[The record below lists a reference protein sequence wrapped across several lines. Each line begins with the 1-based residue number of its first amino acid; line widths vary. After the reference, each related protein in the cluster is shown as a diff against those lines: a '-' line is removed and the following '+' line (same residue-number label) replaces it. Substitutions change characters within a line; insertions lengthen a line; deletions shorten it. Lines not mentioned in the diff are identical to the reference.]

1 MRKIC
6 TLLNLCITTVCLSQ
20 AITTAKVI
28 TSNNLTTTTIDSS
41 INLQK
46 GLTGKVTGLN
56 VQTVNKDAFGAA
68 QVMKGV
74 ECLFVGDADVLGA
87 ATVSRTT

>member
-20 AITTAKVI
+20 AITTTKVI
-28 TSNNLTTTTIDSS
+28 TSNNLTTTTIDSGV
-41 INLQK
+41 NLQK

-56 VQTVNKDAFGAA
+56 VQTGNKDAGGARITLRCGRKHVPQEA
-68 QVMKGV
+68 PTYITDGV
-74 ECLFVGDADVLGA
+74 VG
-87 ATVSRTT
+87 